1 MMREYITI
9 REPAETEIV
18 IKKSRFIGRLL
29 RAETPEEGIA
39 ALEAVKKRHWD
50 ATHNCS
56 AMIIGENREFMRC
69 SDDGEPQG
77 TAGVPMLEALKM
89 SGLTNVLAV
98 VTRYFGGT
106 LLGAGGLVR
115 AYSASVA
122 ETLKAAEKIRRAPY
136 AVYAMEAVSYTHL
149 DVYKRQ
155 PFRMTRRG
163 FLRTLLAVFAMPIAP
178 SAAAKDSWPAR
189 KQKMCIRDRICLVSV
204 SCGKCGRI
212 QFGVVTTSL

>member
-1 MMREYITI
+1 MPRTGGNRNCDQKIPVY
-9 REPAETEIV
+9 RHGC
-18 IKKSRFIGRLL
+18 SGQRR
-29 RAETPEEGIA
+29 RRRRIA

-136 AVYAMEAVSYTHL
+136 AVYAMEVPFKLWGKIESQVLGAGCLPKGMEY
-149 DVYKRQ
+149 YKLRGRTSSMWAMGKEERFCDLIRELSSGDGG
-155 PFRMTRRG
+155 PAENRR
-163 FLRTLLAVFAMPIAP
+163 
-178 SAAAKDSWPAR
+178 
-189 KQKMCIRDRICLVSV
+189 RIC
-204 SCGKCGRI
+204 
-212 QFGVVTTSL
+212 

>member
-122 ETLKAAEKIRRAPY
+122 ETLKAAEKIRRTPY
-136 AVYAMEAVSYTHL
+136 AVYAMEV
-149 DVYKRQ
+149 
-155 PFRMTRRG
+155 PFKLWGKIESQVLGAGCLPKGMEY
-163 FLRTLLAVFAMPIAP
+163 LSCV
-178 SAAAKDSWPAR
+178 AAEFYVGMGKEERFCDLIRELSSGTVVPR
-189 KQKMCIRDRICLVSV
+189 KTGEEYVESP
-204 SCGKCGRI
+204 
-212 QFGVVTTSL
+212 TE